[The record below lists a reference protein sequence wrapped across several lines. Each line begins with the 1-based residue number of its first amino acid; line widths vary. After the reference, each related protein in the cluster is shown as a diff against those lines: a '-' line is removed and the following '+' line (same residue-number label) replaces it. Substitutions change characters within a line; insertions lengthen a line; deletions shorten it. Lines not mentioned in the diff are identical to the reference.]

1 MQQLAEL
8 DEYAFKE
15 LREYL
20 SKNKIKSG
28 VYGMDKIDLSKN
40 SWLHPKLLYL
50 LLKYALVHV
59 PIPFTSIKVNVSR
72 PEKIKGLSYIVGF
85 GSYTG
90 GELVLNGQE
99 NSIWHRPL
107 IFNGSDI
114 KHSVKSFVGK
124 RWTIVFYTGNQTV
137 RKLSDYEPVVR
148 REDGAWVIAFRK
160 DDGSTVYLD
169 KENGL
174 PQPVKDRKTTPEPP
188 TIEDNPRLTAAQNL
202 MLRFR
207 EPCHST
213 D

>member
-1 MQQLAEL
+1 MQQLPEL
-8 DEYAFKE
+8 DEYAFKD

-20 SKNKIKSG
+20 SNNKIKSG
-28 VYGMDKIDLSKN
+28 VYGMDKIDLSRN

-72 PEKIKGLSYIVGF
+72 PEKIKGQSYIVAF
-85 GSYTG
+85 GNYTG
-90 GELVLNGQE
+90 GELVLNGPE

-107 IFNGSDI
+107 VFHGSDI
-114 KHSVKSFVGK
+114 KHSVKTFVGK

-137 RKLSDYEPVVR
+137 RKLSDYEPVVVG
-148 REDGAWVIAFRK
+148 GAWVIAFRK
-160 DDGSTVYLD
+160 EDGSTQYLD

-174 PQPVKDRKTTPEPP
+174 PQPLKVRILTPEPP
-188 TIEDNPRLTAAQNL
+188 TIEDNPRLSAAQNL

-207 EPCHST
+207 EPCQST
-213 D
+213 E